1 MSYELANNT
10 DEQILE
16 TLLNTERYYILKSY
30 DIHIQLFYK
39 YGKKDKDGYLKT
51 PALQKN
57 GKAIYA
63 QTKIVSAFNRI
74 TDETDVKIILNKD
87 IWDDLSEQE
96 KTAVLDDQLHYIQI
110 KEDKDGEP
118 IMISEDSD
126 KVQLKLRKP
135 DFYCEGFLDIL
146 NIYQKHYIPWQEA
159 QSIVEKVASK

>member
-1 MSYELANNT
+1 M
-10 DEQILE
+10 
-16 TLLNTERYYILKSY
+16 
-30 DIHIQLFYK
+30 
-39 YGKKDKDGYLKT
+39 KT

-74 TDETDVKIILNKD
+74 TDDTDVKIILNKD

-96 KTAVLDDQLHYIQI
+96 KTTVLDDQLHYIQI

-146 NIYQKHYIPWQEA
+146 NIYKKNYIPWQDA
-159 QSIVEKVASK
+159 QNIVEKVSN